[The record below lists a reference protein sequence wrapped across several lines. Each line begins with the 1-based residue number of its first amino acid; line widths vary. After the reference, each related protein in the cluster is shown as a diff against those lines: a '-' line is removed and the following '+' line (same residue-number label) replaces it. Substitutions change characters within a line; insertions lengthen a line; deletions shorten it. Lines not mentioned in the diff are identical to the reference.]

1 MYLSA
6 FASLRDPQSRT
17 YYDRKRAE
25 GKNHRSALICLARR
39 RNNVLYSMLDNGTTY
54 QPDRTNT
61 GATLAR
67 DAIGSP
73 EIEPVGG
80 PRGRRASLVPS
91 MS

>member
-6 FASLRDPQSRT
+6 FASLRDPQSRR

-39 RNNVLYSMLDNGTTY
+39 RSNVLYSMLDNGTTY

-61 GATLAR
+61 GAALAR

-73 EIEPVGG
+73 EIEPVDDL
-80 PRGRRASLVPS
+80 RGRRASLVPS